1 MARRTTVTSKTTT
14 TRGPS
19 ATSVKGT
26 EAEAAAKPGMGL
38 GEVIAIVST
47 VMLLAAILM
56 TDYYLGHKLGSGVF
70 LKP

>member
-1 MARRTTVTSKTTT
+1 MARRTTAASKTA

-26 EAEAAAKPGMGL
+26 ESAAAAAPGMGL
-38 GEVIAIVST
+38 GEVVAIVST

-56 TDYYLGHKLGSGVF
+56 TDYYMGHKLGKSVF
-70 LKP
+70 FGP

>member
-14 TRGPS
+14 RGPT

-26 EAEAAAKPGMGL
+26 ESAAPASPGMGL

-47 VMLLAAILM
+47 LMLIGAIVM
-56 TDYYLGHKLGSGVF
+56 TDYYMGHKLGKSVF
-70 LKP
+70 FGP

>member
-1 MARRTTVTSKTTT
+1 MARRTTVTSKTT

-26 EAEAAAKPGMGL
+26 EAESAPKPGMGL